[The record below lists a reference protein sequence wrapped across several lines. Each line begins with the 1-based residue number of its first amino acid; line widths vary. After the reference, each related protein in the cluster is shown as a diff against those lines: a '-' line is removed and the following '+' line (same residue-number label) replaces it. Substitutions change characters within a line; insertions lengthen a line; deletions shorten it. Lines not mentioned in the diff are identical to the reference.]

1 MIVMSKDEL
10 TTALGAEKV
19 VESEER
25 QQIIGCSYIDGLSEL
40 PLSSPLPGEVIG
52 VEGPQKEQVLI
63 FAPDLFIPS
72 LEEVTTKLKATDC
85 SSLSPLPLS
94 HLMKGQPCAA
104 IFSDDSTLY
113 RAMVSSTPFKDQ
125 VEVSFV
131 DYGNCEVKAI
141 DEVLTLPPDLLSTAP
156 AIVEVP
162 LCRQLAREAEEV
174 QEELLGSAELVLIEI
189 PGRGTEG
196 KVYKEGREL
205 LVKRVRLEDVPACLG
220 PDMPVGERLRVN
232 LSFVEN
238 VRKVWLTRHTDQAN
252 KDKVANFSFVVN
264 FFIAT
269 KTHP

>member
-1 MIVMSKDEL
+1 MLPSFRTIQHSIEL
-10 TTALGAEKV
+10 L
-19 VESEER
+19 
-25 QQIIGCSYIDGLSEL
+25 
-40 PLSSPLPGEVIG
+40 
-52 VEGPQKEQVLI
+52 
-63 FAPDLFIPS
+63 
-72 LEEVTTKLKATDC
+72 
-85 SSLSPLPLS
+85 
-94 HLMKGQPCAA
+94 
-104 IFSDDSTLY
+104 
-113 RAMVSSTPFKDQ
+113 VSSTPFKDQ

-232 LSFVEN
+232 LSFVKN
-238 VRKVWLTRHTDQAN
+238 VRKVWLTRHTDQTN
-252 KDKVANFSFVVN
+252 KDKVGNF
-264 FFIAT
+264 
-269 KTHP
+269 

>member
-1 MIVMSKDEL
+1 MSKDEL
-10 TTALGAEKV
+10 TTALGADKV

-104 IFSDDSTLY
+104 IFSEDSTLY

-131 DYGNCEVKAI
+131 DYGNSEVKAI
-141 DEVLTLPPDLLSTAP
+141 DEVLTLPAELLSIAHSSGHSGS
-156 AIVEVP
+156 AIVPATGSRGRRGGGRAPWQRRAGVNRDP
-162 LCRQLAREAEEV
+162 RPRDGGQSV
-174 QEELLGSAELVLIEI
+174 QG
-189 PGRGTEG
+189 G
-196 KVYKEGREL
+196 KG
-205 LVKRVRLEDVPACLG
+205 AA
-220 PDMPVGERLRVN
+220 
-232 LSFVEN
+232 S
-238 VRKVWLTRHTDQAN
+238 
-252 KDKVANFSFVVN
+252 
-264 FFIAT
+264 
-269 KTHP
+269 

>member
-10 TTALGAEKV
+10 TTALGG
-19 VESEER
+19 EER
-25 QQIIGCSYIDGLSEL
+25 QQLIGCSYIDGLSKL

-85 SSLSPLPLS
+85 SSLSPLPPS

-104 IFSDDSTLY
+104 IFSEDSTLY
-113 RAMVSSTPFKDQ
+113 RAMVSSTPSKDQ

-131 DYGNCEVKAI
+131 DYGNSEVKAI
-141 DEVLTLPPDLLSTAP
+141 DEVLTLPPELLSTAP

-174 QEELLGSAELVLIEI
+174 EEELLGSAELVLIEI
-189 PGRGTEG
+189 PGRGIIG

-205 LVKRVRLEDVPACLG
+205 LVKRVRLEDVPGCLS

-252 KDKVANFSFVVN
+252 KDKVANFLFVVKLIT